1 MATRAGIRLMAALRS
16 VPLLQSFPDDI
27 LAELRETAD
36 LMVFAPDEAV
46 FPAGERLSELYCLL
60 SGTIGAVRPSP
71 ARKDDLVDVL
81 LPVRPLCLPAVL
93 LDLPTPIGAY
103 SLTAGHLV
111 TLSASRLRALLASD
125 ARLAQPFLDYAL
137 RDAHEQALENRNLK
151 RRSSAQRL
159 ADYLLGL
166 IEDPEET
173 PARFILPLA
182 KELIAAK
189 LGCTK
194 EHLSRAFATLQP
206 IGVQTQQGV
215 VVVHDVPAL
224 RALSHAS
231 GRPSRRGR
239 RRSRIT
245 EPIPRPGGP

>member
-1 MATRAGIRLMAALRS
+1 MATRASLRLMAALRS
-16 VPLLQSFPDDI
+16 VPLLRTFPDDL

-60 SGTIGAVRPSP
+60 SGTIGAVRPRP
-71 ARKDDLVDVL
+71 EGKDDLMDVL

-103 SLTAGHLV
+103 TLTTVRLI
-111 TLSASRLRALLASD
+111 TLSASRLREMLAND
-125 ARLAQPFLDYAL
+125 ARLAPPFLDYAL
-137 RDAHEQALENRNLK
+137 RDAHEQALEIRNLK
-151 RRSSAQRL
+151 LRSSAQRL

-166 IEDPEET
+166 IEDPAET
-173 PARFILPLA
+173 PARFILPFT
-182 KELIAAK
+182 KELIAVK

-206 IGVQTQQGV
+206 IGVHTRQGA

-239 RRSRIT
+239 RRLADH
-245 EPIPRPGGP
+245 